1 MSFFSGIQEPMD
13 ETLEQINLQLR
24 RATEHEKRPGYRKQP
39 RFKNIIHLWEFLLDL
54 LADDDC
60 RPLISWSNK
69 ERKEFQLKNPEEI
82 AKRWGAVKR
91 RPGMNHEKMTRSLRF
106 ILCSRDYPKGIA
118 FMSLVELHMLVVDI
132 TVTAYCQ
139 MFMKRALQL
148 HQSIF

>member
-1 MSFFSGIQEPMD
+1 MPFFSEIQEPMD
-13 ETLEQINLQLR
+13 ETSEQINLQLR

-106 ILCSRDYPKGIA
+106 YYAQGIIQKVLHLC
-118 FMSLVELHMLVVDI
+118 HW
-132 TVTAYCQ
+132 
-139 MFMKRALQL
+139 
-148 HQSIF
+148 